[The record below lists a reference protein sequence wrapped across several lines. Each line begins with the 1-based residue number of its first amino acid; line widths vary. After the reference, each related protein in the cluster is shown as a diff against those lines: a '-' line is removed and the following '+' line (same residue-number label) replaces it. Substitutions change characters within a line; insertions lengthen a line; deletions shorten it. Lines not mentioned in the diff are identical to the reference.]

1 MALEMRGE
9 CERCRQQL
17 GHEDVAFVCSL
28 ECTFCGECA
37 EVLTLICP
45 NCAGE
50 LSRRP
55 RRRASRGVVTPAT
68 GLEQILTLAG
78 SEGGAV
84 APAGDRR

>member
-17 GHEDVAFVCSL
+17 AHEDVAYVCSL
-28 ECTFCGECA
+28 ECTFCAECA
-37 EVLTLICP
+37 EVLTMACP

-55 RRRASRGVVTPAT
+55 RRRARTSITPA
-68 GLEQILTLAG
+68 GGVEAVLPFASG
-78 SEGGAV
+78 SKAEPAPV
-84 APAGDRR
+84 ADRR